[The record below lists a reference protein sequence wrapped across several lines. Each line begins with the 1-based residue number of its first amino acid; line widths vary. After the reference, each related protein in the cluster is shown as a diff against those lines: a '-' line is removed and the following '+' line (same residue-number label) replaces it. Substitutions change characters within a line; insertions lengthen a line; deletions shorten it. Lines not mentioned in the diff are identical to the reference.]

1 MIFGK
6 WDSGHAASASG
17 TRRGDHVGDERSTG
31 ERPWTF
37 LTNHARV
44 LVMIARNPESRL
56 RDIADAIGITER
68 AAQTIVNDLEE
79 GGYIT
84 RTRIGRR
91 NHYSVHP
98 DRPFRHPA
106 DADHL
111 VKGLLSVFTDDDD
124 DHNAPAAGP
133 ATGEQVR
140 P

>member
-1 MIFGK
+1 MG
-6 WDSGHAASASG
+6 G
-17 TRRGDHVGDERSTG
+17 ERAG

-44 LVMIARNPESRL
+44 LVMIARHPESRL

-68 AAQTIVNDLEE
+68 AAQMIVNDLEG
-79 GGYIT
+79 GGYLT

-91 NHYSVHP
+91 THYSVHP

-111 VKGLLSVFTDDDD
+111 VKELLAVFADHD
-124 DHNAPAAGP
+124 DHTPLQAAGD
-133 ATGEQVR
+133 QR